1 MQLEET
7 STEQSSC
14 VEAVK
19 VLWKGVNCSVRQ
31 CWGEGGR
38 QRNRSQ
44 EQPVHTVWHQLSCR
58 RWLLP
63 TDMSIS
69 HSLMSGYKL
78 VTPMTSRLTIFYNFI
93 ISFLPVFSLAPST
106 ACRNL
111 IPHQGSLEGKLRVLK
126 TVPPENLKNS
136 TFYGHLLESD
146 RTVPQY
152 KGNKHHFVIGIYRQ
166 NKDLDFQN
174 KKKLK
179 KFTLII

>member
-1 MQLEET
+1 
-7 STEQSSC
+7 
-14 VEAVK
+14 
-19 VLWKGVNCSVRQ
+19 
-31 CWGEGGR
+31 
-38 QRNRSQ
+38 
-44 EQPVHTVWHQLSCR
+44 
-58 RWLLP
+58 
-63 TDMSIS
+63 
-69 HSLMSGYKL
+69 MSGYKL

-111 IPHQGSLEGKLRVLK
+111 VPHQVSLEGKLRVLK

-174 KKKLK
+174 KKTQEVYLDKY
-179 KFTLII
+179 LINKTNYNFNEIGEYIFQILIQCKHIYILYENIKY